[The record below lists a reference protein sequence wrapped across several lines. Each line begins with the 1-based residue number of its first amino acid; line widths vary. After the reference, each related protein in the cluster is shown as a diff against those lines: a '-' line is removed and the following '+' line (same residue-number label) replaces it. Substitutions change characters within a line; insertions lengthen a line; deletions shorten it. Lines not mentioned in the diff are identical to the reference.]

1 MCAAEL
7 ESEAHGETAA
17 TEPTRRMPRLRQAV
31 SAQYAV
37 LYSLLDRAEAP
48 RGREG
53 VMDQQTGQYRMYTC
67 RDCGAKFSAVYS
79 AKARGASVPSLCPE
93 CREAR
98 TRDSNRRCKARKAR
112 KKSQEAARE
121 AMLARLAARDAAY
134 AAHPHGAVTVSVRA
148 DGRRVITRGIVCG
161 TGAGGGSK
169 LVEPVPSTG
178 YLHPAPTK
186 AAGKDGAGK
195 RDGDEL

>member
-1 MCAAEL
+1 MYR

-17 TEPTRRMPRLRQAV
+17 TEPSRRMPRLRQAV
-31 SAQYAV
+31 SAQCAV
-37 LYSLLDRAEAP
+37 LYSLLDRAEAA

-67 RDCGAKFSAVYS
+67 KDCGAAFSAVFS
-79 AKARGASVPSLCPE
+79 AKARGAAVPSLCPG
-93 CREAR
+93 CRKAR
-98 TRDSNRRCKARKAR
+98 TRENNRRCKARKQSQTAR
-112 KKSQEAARE
+112 K

-134 AAHPHGAVTVSVRA
+134 AAHPHKAGMVSVRA

-161 TGAGGGSK
+161 TGVGGGSK

-178 YLHPAPTK
+178 YLHPAPSK
-186 AAGKDGAGK
+186 AAGKDGSAGK
-195 RDGDEL
+195 REEDASL